1 MVVGISHPLNLAK
14 ISLKTIVI
22 DPGHGGKDPGCISYG
37 KDVYEKDICLSIAK
51 KLGKLIKDSLPEVK
65 VIYTRTTDAFIP
77 LWQRAAV
84 ANKNNADLFISV
96 HCNAHQNSG
105 FHGSETYV
113 MGLHK
118 TAGNLAVS
126 KRENQAVVLEEDYD
140 KNEAYE
146 GFNPNSEEA
155 HIILSLYQS
164 AYRNQSLQLAAN
176 LQSTV
181 EKEKIRKNLGVK
193 EAGFLVLWK
202 TAMPSVLVESGFL
215 TNPDDKKFLISGA
228 GQDKMAQSIL
238 ESIQTYKTQ
247 LEKK

>member
-1 MVVGISHPLNLAK
+1 
-14 ISLKTIVI
+14 
-22 DPGHGGKDPGCISYG
+22 
-37 KDVYEKDICLSIAK
+37 
-51 KLGKLIKDSLPEVK
+51 
-65 VIYTRTTDAFIP
+65 
-77 LWQRAAV
+77 
-84 ANKNNADLFISV
+84 
-96 HCNAHQNSG
+96 
-105 FHGSETYV
+105 